1 MSAPSDSNFKRQY
14 ESHLKHLR
22 LKGLRPKT
30 IEAYARAIRRIGAY
44 FDHRIDDLGEPLLA
58 GASQPG
64 VAVSQSPRRPERG
77 RSGHHAP
84 GSRRRAEHPAQGG
97 RCLWDK
103 KKITPHSLRHSYATH
118 LIEGGVDLLE
128 VQRILG
134 HRSILTTARHT
145 HLTSG
150 TDHNTRQVINEL
162 MNGFSIAWGKA
173 T

>member
-64 VAVSQSPRRPERG
+64 VAVPESPRRL
-77 RSGHHAP
+77 A
-84 GSRRRAEHPAQGG
+84 GG
-97 RCLWDK
+97 RAGYSSCIQYPS
-103 KKITPHSLRHSYATH
+103 KILSCK
-118 LIEGGVDLLE
+118 
-128 VQRILG
+128 
-134 HRSILTTARHT
+134 
-145 HLTSG
+145 
-150 TDHNTRQVINEL
+150 
-162 MNGFSIAWGKA
+162 F
-173 T
+173 